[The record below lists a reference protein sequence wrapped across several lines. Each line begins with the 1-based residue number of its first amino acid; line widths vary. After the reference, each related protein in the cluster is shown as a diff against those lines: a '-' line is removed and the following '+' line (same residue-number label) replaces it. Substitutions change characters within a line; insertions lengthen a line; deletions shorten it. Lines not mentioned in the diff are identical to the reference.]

1 MDIYHALKKSSSLS
15 TATSMM
21 HMIRETISICLSE
34 PLGLGRLEG
43 TGIAGA
49 LGLLLCGL
57 ALWTH

>member
-1 MDIYHALKKSSSLS
+1 M
-15 TATSMM
+15 
-21 HMIRETISICLSE
+21 CLSE

-49 LGLLLCGL
+49 MGLVLCGL